1 MPGGSGAEGG
11 DGGGDGGGGD
21 GGGEGGGIG
30 GGGGRGGDGGSG
42 GTLRITT
49 LADAMSTAFQLA
61 ELVYQSGERWITYPL
76 PYGIAATVEHDPAS

>member
-1 MPGGSGAEGG
+1 MPGGGGAEGG
-11 DGGGDGGGGD
+11 NGGGEGGGGD
-21 GGGEGGGIG
+21 GGGKGGGI
-30 GGGGRGGDGGSG
+30 GGRGGDGGSG

-61 ELVYQSGERWITYPL
+61 ELAYQSGERWITYPL